1 MYELTISDEFEAAH
15 RLPDYIGKC
24 CRLHGH
30 NWKVEVCIC
39 GETLGANGMLVDFK
53 DLKEALASVLSK
65 LDHYYL
71 NETPPF
77 DTIPPTAENLARYVF
92 DSISHQAALP
102 ASVSVFAVR
111 VWESPRSCASYLP
124 DVNLQRGRNDGK

>member
-15 RLPDYIGKC
+15 RLPDYNGKC

-30 NWKVEVCIC
+30 NWKVEVCVR
-39 GETLGANGMLVDFK
+39 GEKLGTNGMLVDFK
-53 DLKEALASVLSK
+53 DLKEVLASVLNK

-77 DTIPPTAENLARYVF
+77 DTMPPTAENLARYVF
-92 DSISHQAALP
+92 DSISHSSVLP
-102 ASVSVFAVR
+102 VSVYIFAVR
-111 VWESPRSCASYLP
+111 VWESPRSCASYIPNVTDL
-124 DVNLQRGRNDGK
+124 RGS